1 MSDAYFLDLNDAP
14 RVVDFLVDA
23 AAYADAKERA
33 AADDRARRYHDGE
46 TLDKSEIAG
55 AAIKLGWSTWPA
67 RTAVV
72 EVLNGERSDKEWSSV
87 IAAIRPSTAH
97 LLQRFKKASE
107 TNTLEELLSHEEV
120 ETALREEERMEVNE
134 IRKHVRE
141 DFWKTDGAN
150 IKDIVEKRQDI
161 CDEYKKR
168 FGELRELAVSFPPV
182 MQDEVYSKIQ
192 HFEDRILFAA
202 ETVPMEILEKEIQ
215 YYTEQKEISP
225 LEQG

>member
-1 MSDAYFLDLNDAP
+1 MSDTFFLDLYDAP

-23 AAYADAKERA
+23 AAYADAKERV

-46 TLDKSEIAG
+46 ALDKSKLAS
-55 AAIKLGWSTWPA
+55 AAVKLGWNTWPA

-72 EVLNGERSDKEWSSV
+72 ETLNGERSDKEWSSV
-87 IAAIRPSTAH
+87 IAAVRPSTAH

-107 TNTLEELLSHEEV
+107 SKTLEELLAHEEV
-120 ETALREEERMEVNE
+120 ETALREGERMEVNE

-141 DFWKTDGAN
+141 DFWKTDGGK
-150 IKDIVEKRQDI
+150 IEEIVKKRQGI
-161 CDEYKKR
+161 RDEFKKLL
-168 FGELRELAVSFPPV
+168 GELRELAVSFQPV
-182 MQDEVYSKIQ
+182 MQDEVFSKIK
-192 HFEDRILFAA
+192 HYENRILFAA

>member
-1 MSDAYFLDLNDAP
+1 MTETFFLNLSDVP

-33 AADDRARRYHDGE
+33 VADGWARKYHDGD
-46 TLDKSEIAG
+46 TLDKSELAS
-55 AAIKLGWSTWPA
+55 AAIKLGWNTWPA

-72 EVLNGERSDKEWSSV
+72 ETLNGERSDKEWSSV
-87 IAAIRPSTAH
+87 MAAVRPSTAQ
-97 LLQRFKKASE
+97 LLRRFIKASE
-107 TNTLEELLSHEEV
+107 SKTLEELLAHEDV

-141 DFWKTDGAN
+141 DFWKTDGE
-150 IKDIVEKRQDI
+150 KIVETVKKRHGI
-161 CDEYKKR
+161 RDEYKKR
-168 FGELRELAVSFPPV
+168 LGVLRELAVSFSPV
-182 MQDEVYSKIQ
+182 MQDEVFSKVQ
-192 HFEDRILFAA
+192 HFEDRIIFSA

-225 LEQG
+225 LDQG